1 MKLVDFTLTERFNT
15 TALDVY
21 TILTDERRHSSMTS
35 DFAQI
40 TDVEGSL
47 FSFYDGLITGKSIAL
62 ARGEKII
69 WSFMLA
75 DKNWPTNH
83 VSEAAFIFTN
93 EANNTC
99 AVELF
104 VTAVPLDFEETLRKL
119 WVEKYWEPLHYY
131 LAR

>member
-35 DFAQI
+35 DIAQI
-40 TDVEGSL
+40 SDTEGST
-47 FSFYDGLITGKSIAL
+47 FSFYDGLITGKNIAL
-62 ARGEKII
+62 ERGKKII
-69 WSFMLA
+69 WSIKLA
-75 DKNWPTNH
+75 DANWPEH
-83 VSEAAFIFTN
+83 HLAEAAILLTDDT
-93 EANNTC
+93 ASTC
-99 AVELF
+99 TVELF
-104 VTAVPLDFEETLRKL
+104 LTAVPADFERNFRTL

>member
-15 TALDVY
+15 TALDLY

-40 TDVEGSL
+40 TDLEGSL
-47 FSFYDGLITGKSIAL
+47 FSFYDGLITGKNIAL

-83 VSEAAFIFTN
+83 VSKVAFIFTK

-104 VTAVPLDFEETLRKL
+104 VTAVPFDFEEALRKF
-119 WVEKYWEPLHYY
+119 WIEKYWEPLHYY